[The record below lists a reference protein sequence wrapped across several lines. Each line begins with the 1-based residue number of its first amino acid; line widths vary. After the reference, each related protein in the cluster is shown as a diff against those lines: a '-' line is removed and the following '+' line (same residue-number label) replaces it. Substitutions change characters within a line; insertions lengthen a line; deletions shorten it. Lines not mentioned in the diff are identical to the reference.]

1 MLNRR
6 FAEFMA
12 GTLLCIASIGALAQ
26 ATKTTPSPAPQ
37 KQESPK
43 VRNGIPQT
51 WKQVPIPPLPKFS
64 PQEPIRV
71 ALPNGLVIFLQPN
84 HELPLIDAT
93 ARIRGGS
100 RSEPAEKTGMLDIYG
115 DVWRTGGTE
124 QRTGDQ
130 MDDVLEARAAKVE
143 TGSNADS
150 TFISFSCLKGDFDPV
165 FKMFMELL
173 QHPAFREEKI
183 VLAKDQMNTGIARR
197 NDDTDSIAG
206 RESVKL
212 AYGPQNP
219 YARVAE
225 YTTVAAVTREDMLAW
240 HKQHL
245 AASDIIFGI
254 TGDFDPKQM
263 EASLRQAFES
273 LPKGEKAQTPKIDFT
288 PTKPGIYLVTKTDV
302 NQSDVRMVGLG
313 IDRKNPDY
321 FSLVVMN
328 EVMGGGFSSRLFSNL
343 RTKAGLAYSVYGGI
357 GSAWDHPGVTEVGIG
372 TKSAT
377 TLQAIQGL
385 WQQLDEMRTAPP
397 TPTELQRAKDN
408 ILNSFIFRF
417 DTPGKVLRERMA
429 YEYYGFPSDWLEQY
443 RAAIDKVTIADV
455 KRVADKYIHKDQL
468 AVLVVGN
475 PGEFDKPLST
485 LGAVTNVDITI
496 PSANGEKAQSATAA
510 APTPTASNPE
520 GKELAAKVVKFLG
533 GADKLK
539 TLKALRF
546 QGTST
551 RVSPQGEFQLEIDT
565 TVQFPDKLASSM
577 SAGGQDMKLVI
588 TPTAAFQAMGG
599 QVREMPASIR
609 TDAVQ
614 TTKQQVY
621 NLAQHMN
628 DPNWVVFAEGKQKVG
643 DAEAAVLTI
652 SGDNSTVRWFVN
664 PATGE
669 LLQSESN
676 AIGQSGPTKRVMQFG
691 DWKNVDGVNFYN
703 QRTVSENGQVIA
715 KDEIKTWTINP
726 TVDPKQFEKPT
737 Q

>member
-1 MLNRR
+1 
-6 FAEFMA
+6 
-12 GTLLCIASIGALAQ
+12 
-26 ATKTTPSPAPQ
+26 
-37 KQESPK
+37 
-43 VRNGIPQT
+43 
-51 WKQVPIPPLPKFS
+51 
-64 PQEPIRV
+64 
-71 ALPNGLVIFLQPN
+71 
-84 HELPLIDAT
+84 
-93 ARIRGGS
+93 
-100 RSEPAEKTGMLDIYG
+100 
-115 DVWRTGGTE
+115 
-124 QRTGDQ
+124 
-130 MDDVLEARAAKVE
+130 
-143 TGSNADS
+143 
-150 TFISFSCLKGDFDPV
+150 
-165 FKMFMELL
+165 
-173 QHPAFREEKI
+173 
-183 VLAKDQMNTGIARR
+183 
-197 NDDTDSIAG
+197 
-206 RESVKL
+206 
-212 AYGPQNP
+212 
-219 YARVAE
+219 
-225 YTTVAAVTREDMLAW
+225 
-240 HKQHL
+240 
-245 AASDIIFGI
+245 
-254 TGDFDPKQM
+254 
-263 EASLRQAFES
+263 
-273 LPKGEKAQTPKIDFT
+273 
-288 PTKPGIYLVTKTDV
+288 
-302 NQSDVRMVGLG
+302 
-313 IDRKNPDY
+313 
-321 FSLVVMN
+321 
-328 EVMGGGFSSRLFSNL
+328 
-343 RTKAGLAYSVYGGI
+343 
-357 GSAWDHPGVTEVGIG
+357 
-372 TKSAT
+372 
-377 TLQAIQGL
+377 
-385 WQQLDEMRTAPP
+385 LDEMRTAPP